1 MMTPEMQLIFN
12 IVAGIA
18 GFFGS
23 VVLRTQLT
31 TIKDVQSDHARLA
44 QKLAEIEILVAGNY
58 VKRSDLDQM
67 VSAIFAKLDRM
78 ETKLDNKADKS

>member
-1 MMTPEMQLIFN
+1 MSPEMQLIFN

-18 GFFGS
+18 GFLGS
-23 VVLRTQLT
+23 FVLKNQLT

-67 VSAIFAKLDRM
+67 VSAIFAKLDRL

>member
-1 MMTPEMQLIFN
+1 MSPEMQLIFN

-18 GFFGS
+18 CFFGS

-44 QKLAEIEILVAGNY
+44 QKLAEIEVLVAGNY
-58 VKRSDLDQM
+58 VKRSDLDGM

>member
-1 MMTPEMQLIFN
+1 MSPEMQLIFN

-78 ETKLDNKADKS
+78 ETKLDKKADKS

>member
-1 MMTPEMQLIFN
+1 MTPEMQLIFN

>member
-1 MMTPEMQLIFN
+1 MSPEMQLIFN

-31 TIKDVQSDHARLA
+31 TIKDVQSNHTHLA

-78 ETKLDNKADKS
+78 ETKLDKKADKS